1 MVRID
6 NLSAGIDASSG
17 FFGRMYRLYGDLSSV
32 AKLQSGVAESIGIGW
47 RLPSESGG
55 GINRNQV
62 ADCVGICIIAGRLT
76 LGDPRRPP
84 RAIADLSMRFGK
96 YFTKIDFHP
105 GNPIEIEQVFARE
118 YDF

>member
-1 MVRID
+1 MVRMD

-32 AKLQSGVAESIGIGW
+32 TTLQSGVAESIGIGW

-62 ADCVGICIIAGRLT
+62 AECVGMRTHQAVRENHQKT
-76 LGDPRRPP
+76 LARDPQ
-84 RAIADLSMRFGK
+84 L
-96 YFTKIDFHP
+96 
-105 GNPIEIEQVFARE
+105 V
-118 YDF
+118 

>member
-1 MVRID
+1 MD

-62 ADCVGICIIAGRLT
+62 ADCVGICKNLVFQEECGRKNVDFSGVNMKKVKSL
-76 LGDPRRPP
+76 LHEYLINPFMVAHPR
-84 RAIADLSMRFGK
+84 
-96 YFTKIDFHP
+96 
-105 GNPIEIEQVFARE
+105 
-118 YDF
+118 